1 MEINIRRV
9 GIHTL
14 EIPQQA
20 KPLDAGFDLRA
31 ERAGMILPGRCGIVK
46 TGFAW
51 ELPSSAVGFVCS
63 RSGLAASKQVFVL
76 NAPGVVDASF
86 RGEVCVIL
94 MNAGEHAF
102 HFNVGDRIAQFLI
115 LPCHI
120 NTAPISLVEVAELSE
135 TERGDGGIGSTGVK

>member
-31 ERAGMILPGRCGIVK
+31 SHAHKIAPGKCAAIP

-51 ELPSSAVGFVCS
+51 ELPSSVVGFVCS
-63 RSGLAASKQVFVL
+63 RSGLALNRRVIVL
-76 NAPGVVDASF
+76 NAPGVVDAGF

-94 MNAGEHAF
+94 MNLGEVPLEI
-102 HFNVGDRIAQFLI
+102 NVGDRIAQFLI
-115 LPCHI
+115 MPCHI
-120 NTAPISLVEVAELSE
+120 NTAPISLVEVGALSD
-135 TERGDGGIGSTGVK
+135 TERGDG